1 MRIRMK
7 GIYKFWEGEFGKI
20 RVLENVNLDIADKE
34 FIAIMGPSGTGKS
47 TFLHL
52 LGCID
57 KPNFGEIYLDNTD
70 ICKIDEN
77 IREQIRLEH
86 IGFIFQNYYLIP
98 TLSVLENV
106 TLPMQLANSF
116 IGQQEERA
124 MKMLELVGIQD
135 KWNYDTAKLSGGQ
148 RQRVATARA
157 LVNEPGLLLA
167 DEPTGNLDAKSTREV
182 MDMLKIV
189 NRQQGLTTVMVTH
202 DSKVAAYA
210 DKIYYLDEGRL
221 STANI

>member
-7 GIYKFWEGEFGKI
+7 GIYKYWEGEFGKI

-57 KPNFGEIYLDNTD
+57 KPNFGEVYLDNTN
-70 ICKIDEN
+70 ICTISEN
-77 IREQIRLEH
+77 IREEIRLEH

-106 TLPMQLANSF
+106 MLPMQLANSF
-116 IGQQEERA
+116 VGKQEDRA
-124 MKMLELVGIQD
+124 WEMLKLVGMES
-135 KWNYDTAKLSGGQ
+135 KANSDTAKLSGGQ

-157 LVNEPGLLLA
+157 LVNNPGLLLA
-167 DEPTGNLDAKSTREV
+167 DEPTGNLDSKSTREV

-210 DKIYYLDEGRL
+210 DRIYYLDEGRL
-221 STANI
+221 SSANI

>member
-70 ICKIDEN
+70 ICKINEG

-106 TLPMQLANSF
+106 MLPMQLANSF
-116 IGQQEERA
+116 VGQQEEKA

-189 NRQQGLTTVMVTH
+189 NRQQGVTTVMVTH

-210 DKIYYLDEGRL
+210 DRIYYLDEGRL

>member
-7 GIYKFWEGEFGKI
+7 GIYKYWEGEFGKI

-70 ICKIDEN
+70 ICTIPEN
-77 IREQIRLEH
+77 IREEIRLEH

-106 TLPMQLANSF
+106 MLPMQLANSF
-116 IGQQEERA
+116 VGKQEDRA
-124 MKMLELVGIQD
+124 WEMLTLVGLES
-135 KWNYDTAKLSGGQ
+135 KAHSDTAKLSGGQ

-157 LVNEPGLLLA
+157 LVNNPGLLLA
-167 DEPTGNLDAKSTREV
+167 DEPTGNLDSKSTREV

-210 DKIYYLDEGRL
+210 DRVYYLDEGRL
-221 STANI
+221 SSANI

>member
-70 ICKIDEN
+70 ICKINEG

-106 TLPMQLANSF
+106 MLPMQLANSF
-116 IGQQEERA
+116 VGQQEEKA

-167 DEPTGNLDAKSTREV
+167 DEPTGNLDPANAQ
-182 MDMLKIV
+182 KI
-189 NRQQGLTTVMVTH
+189 GDLLFSMADKYKKTLILVTH
-202 DSKVAAYA
+202 DMNLAAKG
-210 DKIYYLDEGRL
+210 DRQLRIVEGRL
-221 STANI
+221 K

>member
-70 ICKIDEN
+70 ICKINEN

-106 TLPMQLANSF
+106 MLPMQLANSF
-116 IGQQEERA
+116 VGQQEEKA
-124 MKMLELVGIQD
+124 LKMLELVGLQD

-210 DKIYYLDEGRL
+210 DRIYYLDEGRL
-221 STANI
+221 TTANI

>member
-70 ICKIDEN
+70 ICTIPEN
-77 IREQIRLEH
+77 IREEIRLEH

-106 TLPMQLANSF
+106 MLPMQLANSF
-116 IGQQEERA
+116 VGKQEERA
-124 MKMLELVGIQD
+124 MKMLELVGMEA
-135 KWNYDTAKLSGGQ
+135 KWNSDTAKLSGGQ
-148 RQRVATARA
+148 RQRVSTARA
-157 LVNEPGLLLA
+157 LVNNPGLLLA
-167 DEPTGNLDAKSTREV
+167 DEPTGNLDSKSTREV

-189 NRQQGLTTVMVTH
+189 NRQQGVTTVMVTH

-210 DKIYYLDEGRL
+210 DKVYYLDEGRI

>member
-1 MRIRMK
+1 
-7 GIYKFWEGEFGKI
+7 
-20 RVLENVNLDIADKE
+20 
-34 FIAIMGPSGTGKS
+34 MGPSGTGKS

-70 ICKIDEN
+70 ICKINEG

-106 TLPMQLANSF
+106 MLPMQLANSF
-116 IGQQEERA
+116 VGQQEEKA

-189 NRQQGLTTVMVTH
+189 NRQQGVTTVMVTH

-210 DKIYYLDEGRL
+210 DRIYYLDEGRL

>member
-7 GIYKFWEGEFGKI
+7 GIYKYWEGEFGKI

-47 TFLHL
+47 TILHL

-70 ICKIDEN
+70 ICTIPEN
-77 IREQIRLEH
+77 IREEIRLEH

-106 TLPMQLANSF
+106 MLPMQLANSF
-116 IGQQEERA
+116 AGKQEERA
-124 MKMLELVGIQD
+124 MKMLELVGMEA
-135 KWNYDTAKLSGGQ
+135 KWNSDTAKLSGGQ
-148 RQRVATARA
+148 RQRVSTARA
-157 LVNEPGLLLA
+157 LVNNPGLLLA
-167 DEPTGNLDAKSTREV
+167 DEPTGNLDSKSTREV

-189 NRQQGLTTVMVTH
+189 NRQQGVTTVMVTH

-210 DKIYYLDEGRL
+210 DRVYYLDEGRI

>member
-70 ICKIDEN
+70 ICKINEG

-106 TLPMQLANSF
+106 MLPMQLANSF
-116 IGQQEERA
+116 IGQQEEKA

-189 NRQQGLTTVMVTH
+189 NRQQGVTTVMVTH

-210 DKIYYLDEGRL
+210 DRIYYLDEGRL